1 MEFLYVPIPKYN
13 FYSTDI
19 DGFHNEW
26 CCLLKSKYYLSQA
39 KLVVDL
45 VISFRKGRYNHY
57 SPCLYLKFYTDI
69 HSHPSSS
76 CW

>member
-1 MEFLYVPIPKYN
+1 MEFLYVAIPKYN

-45 VISFRKGRYNHY
+45 VISFRKGRYNQVEDPFIIILHV
-57 SPCLYLKFYTDI
+57 CI
-69 HSHPSSS
+69 
-76 CW
+76 